1 MEHNFSVF
9 PKLWHGTCLLETF
22 NYASHTEKKQ
32 YCTCNTL
39 SHGSLKYASLK
50 QELFNL
56 GG

>member
-50 QELFNL
+50 QELFNR